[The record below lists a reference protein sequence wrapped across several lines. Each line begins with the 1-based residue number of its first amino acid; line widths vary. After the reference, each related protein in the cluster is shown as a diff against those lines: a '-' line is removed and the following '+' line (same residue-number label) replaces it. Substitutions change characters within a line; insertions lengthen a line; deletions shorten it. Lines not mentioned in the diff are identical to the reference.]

1 MTSACTCQCAIFRH
15 GSGMAVAY
23 VAPHAGAE
31 TWRRLYNLMRKR
43 GFTARPLSAH
53 GSGTEFSGANPHMQ
67 SVSGLEWGGPRSRG
81 FFVAP
86 ECGPGIGSIASAPT
100 FARRSGDNGDGADA
114 GIFMARSRENLPHET
129 RNAPEMSGECL
140 RRCHMKESASSSMQR
155 VMGRPLA

>member
-67 SVSGLEWGGPRSRG
+67 SVSGLEWGGQEVG
-81 FFVAP
+81 
-86 ECGPGIGSIASAPT
+86 GSLWPPNVVLESVPLPPLRHLRAEAATTETAPT
-100 FARRSGDNGDGADA
+100 PASSWQEAER
-114 GIFMARSRENLPHET
+114 I
-129 RNAPEMSGECL
+129 
-140 RRCHMKESASSSMQR
+140 CHMKQEMLLRCPAS
-155 VMGRPLA
+155 VFGDAT